1 MHYSPCYYYIK
12 CAIINRG
19 IFVNR
24 HFKSYALGGMIMF
37 WHKKEKDTINND
49 LVLLMEAM
57 DGVITGNYE
66 PIDTSGFT
74 DAAVGD
80 KMNQLKIGRAHV

>member
-1 MHYSPCYYYIK
+1 
-12 CAIINRG
+12 
-19 IFVNR
+19 
-24 HFKSYALGGMIMF
+24 MIMF

-80 KMNQLKIGRAHV
+80 KMNQLIEAFKKSNNNFVMRANEAMKSIGDNS